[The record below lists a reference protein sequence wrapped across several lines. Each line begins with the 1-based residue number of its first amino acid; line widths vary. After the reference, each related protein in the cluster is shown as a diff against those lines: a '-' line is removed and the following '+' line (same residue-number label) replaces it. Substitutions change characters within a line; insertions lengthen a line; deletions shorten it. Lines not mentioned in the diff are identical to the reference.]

1 MNKMRNINEIIIGNH
16 YLIFGVKT
24 TVNPEILIDV
34 LMNKIYL
41 QDIKGIQFDD
51 TYLDEFDIKK
61 KSEKSYMFSNSYYG
75 FLKTN
80 SNNFEMFCDNRDD
93 DRRWLYSNFRY
104 VHELQNIIS
113 VSNRLVISPNYVG
126 KVYTSTFNIT
136 IKETTN
142 YI

>member
-16 YLIFGVKT
+16 YLISGVKT

-34 LMNKIYL
+34 LMNKISL

-113 VSNRLVISPNYVG
+113 VSNRLVVSPNYVG